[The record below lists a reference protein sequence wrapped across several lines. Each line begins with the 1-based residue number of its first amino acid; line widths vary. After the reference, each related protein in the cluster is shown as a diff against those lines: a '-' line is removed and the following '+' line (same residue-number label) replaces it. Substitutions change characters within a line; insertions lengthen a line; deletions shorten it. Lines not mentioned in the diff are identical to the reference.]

1 MLGGSDL
8 RVLMKEFGVSPTRS
22 PIFGFGSKDTVFL

>member
-1 MLGGSDL
+1 MRGGSDL
-8 RVLMKEFGVSPTRS
+8 RLRMKEFGVSPTRS

>member
-8 RVLMKEFGVSPTRS
+8 RVLMKEFGVRPTRC